1 MSDSKQTLLI
11 ELLCEELP
19 PSSQKN
25 MAEYLANNLRQAL
38 TDHKFV
44 APNENLIIYST
55 PRRLGLTISNIL
67 SKSPDE
73 IAEVKLMPI
82 NVGWQDDHATQPL
95 LKKLEALDLLE
106 LKGSLKNFI
115 IQDGTLYAKKQ
126 NEGQALETFMQHQL
140 PIILKQLPIEK
151 TMSYQLDDGWQTV
164 SFARPAVNLVCM
176 HGDKILD
183 INILGLQANNQV
195 HGHRFESKEI
205 LTIKNAEDYEKLI
218 ESQGNVVP
226 NFEKRKQLIR
236 LQIEELTKNLGSSFS
251 CPIDEDL
258 LDEVTTLVEKPKA
271 FIGSFDQ
278 KFLAIPSECL
288 ILSMKSNQKYF
299 PILKNHKLTNQ
310 FILISNIDP
319 KEPKLI
325 IQGNEK
331 VIYPR
336 LSDAEFFYAQ
346 DKKKSLQEMSLDLKN
361 IIYHQKL
368 GSVDQRC
375 EKVSLVFNHLKKH
388 TSLNSE
394 ADSKKLALFAKADLS
409 SLMVGEFPELQGIM
423 GKYYGLDEKLNSE
436 FCQAIEDHYKPKFS
450 GDELPQGDTSL
461 LLALSDKWI
470 SLFDLFSIGEKP
482 SGVKDPYALRR
493 CAISIIRILIDKNID
508 LDINQLIDA
517 FFPEDQKDNK
527 LNLINFF
534 YDRLENYIREQGY
547 ETLVVQS
554 VCEQKPSFINDV
566 LNKIEAIEQFKQFEL
581 SNNLAQSNKRVLN
594 ILKKYEKNLDGDI
607 NVSLFENESEH
618 ALFKTVQSISKQN
631 KTFLDKKNY
640 KGLLENLIHLSGPID
655 DFFEHTMINAE
666 DIKIKH
672 NRHQLLAELNKS
684 MNIIANLSVL
694 GT

>member
-1 MSDSKQTLLI
+1 
-11 ELLCEELP
+11 
-19 PSSQKN
+19 
-25 MAEYLANNLRQAL
+25 
-38 TDHKFV
+38 
-44 APNENLIIYST
+44 
-55 PRRLGLTISNIL
+55 
-67 SKSPDE
+67 
-73 IAEVKLMPI
+73 
-82 NVGWQDDHATQPL
+82 
-95 LKKLEALDLLE
+95 
-106 LKGSLKNFI
+106 
-115 IQDGTLYAKKQ
+115 
-126 NEGQALETFMQHQL
+126 MQHQL
-140 PIILKQLPIEK
+140 PIMLKQLPIEK

-183 INILGLQANNQV
+183 INVLGLQANNQV
-195 HGHRFESKEI
+195 HGHRFASKET

-251 CPIDEDL
+251 CPIDEEL
-258 LDEVTTLVEKPKA
+258 LDEVTTLIEKPKA
-271 FIGSFDQ
+271 FIGTFDQ
-278 KFLAIPSECL
+278 KFLTIPSECL

-299 PILKNHKLTNQ
+299 PILKNDELTNQ

-319 KEPKLI
+319 KEPKFV

-368 GSVDQRC
+368 GSIEQRC
-375 EKVSLVFNHLKKH
+375 EKVSLVFNHLIKH
-388 TSLNSE
+388 TSLNSD

-409 SLMVGEFPELQGIM
+409 SLMVGEFPELQGVM
-423 GKYYGLDEKLNSE
+423 GKYYGLEEKLSSE

-450 GDELPQGDTSL
+450 GDELPQGDTSI

-508 LDINQLIDA
+508 LNIHQLIDT
-517 FFPEDQKDNK
+517 FFPEDKKDHK
-527 LNLINFF
+527 LSLFNFF

-554 VCEQKPSFINDV
+554 VCEQKPSLINDV
-566 LNKIEAIEQFKQFEL
+566 INKIEAIEQFKQFEL

-594 ILKKYEKNLDGDI
+594 ILKKYEKKLDGNI
-607 NVSLFENESEH
+607 NESLFENKSEH
-618 ALFKTVQSISKQN
+618 ALFKIIQSISKQN
-631 KTFLDKKNY
+631 KSFLDKKNY
-640 KGLLENLIHLSGPID
+640 KSLLENLIHLSGPID
-655 DFFEHTMINAE
+655 DFFEDTMINAE

>member
-1 MSDSKQTLLI
+1 
-11 ELLCEELP
+11 
-19 PSSQKN
+19 

-38 TDHKFV
+38 TEHKFV

-55 PRRLGLTISNIL
+55 PRRLGLTISNVL

-73 IAEVKLMPI
+73 IVEVKLMPI
-82 NVGWQDDHATQPL
+82 NVGWQDDHASQPL
-95 LKKLEALDLLE
+95 LKKLETLDLLE
-106 LKGSLKNFI
+106 LKDSLTNFI
-115 IQDGTLYAKKQ
+115 IQDDTLYVKKQ
-126 NEGQALETFMQHQL
+126 NKGQTVETFMQHQL

-164 SFARPAVNLVCM
+164 NFARPAVNLVCM
-176 HGDKILD
+176 HGNKILD
-183 INILGLQANNQV
+183 INVLGLQANNQV
-195 HGHRFESKEI
+195 HGHRFASTEI

-251 CPIDEDL
+251 CPIDEEL
-258 LDEVTTLVEKPKA
+258 LDEVTTLIEKPKA
-271 FIGSFDQ
+271 FIGTFDQ
-278 KFLAIPSECL
+278 KFLTIPSECL

-299 PILKNHKLTNQ
+299 PILKNDELTNQ

-319 KEPKLI
+319 KEPKFV

-368 GSVDQRC
+368 GSIEQRC
-375 EKVSLVFNHLKKH
+375 EKVSLVFNHLIKH
-388 TSLNSE
+388 TSLNSD

-409 SLMVGEFPELQGIM
+409 SLMVGEFPELQGVM
-423 GKYYGLDEKLNSE
+423 GKYYGLEEKLSSE

-450 GDELPQGDTSL
+450 GDELPQGDTSI

-508 LDINQLIDA
+508 LNIHQLIDT
-517 FFPEDQKDNK
+517 FFPEDKKDHK
-527 LNLINFF
+527 LSLFNFF

-554 VCEQKPSFINDV
+554 VCEQKPSLINDV
-566 LNKIEAIEQFKQFEL
+566 INKIEAIEQFKQFEL

-594 ILKKYEKNLDGDI
+594 ILKKYEKKLDGNI
-607 NVSLFENESEH
+607 NESLFENKSEH
-618 ALFKTVQSISKQN
+618 ALFKIIQSISKQN
-631 KTFLDKKNY
+631 KSFLDKKNY
-640 KGLLENLIHLSGPID
+640 KSLLENLIHLSGPID
-655 DFFEHTMINAE
+655 DFFEDTMINAE

>member
-25 MAEYLANNLRQAL
+25 MAEYLANNLHQKLR
-38 TDHKFV
+38 DKKFIV
-44 APNENLIIYST
+44 PNENLIIYST
-55 PRRLGLTISNIL
+55 PRRLGLTISNVS

-73 IAEVKLMPI
+73 IAEVKLMPV
-82 NVGWQDDHATQPL
+82 NVGWQDDHASQPL
-95 LKKLEALDLLE
+95 LKKLETLDLLQ
-106 LKGSLKNFI
+106 LKDSLTNFAI
-115 IQDGTLYAKKQ
+115 KDEILYVKIQ
-126 NEGQALETFMQHQL
+126 NEGQTLESFMCQEL
-140 PIILKQLPIEK
+140 TIILKEMPIEK

-164 SFARPAVNLVCM
+164 SFARPAINFICL
-176 HGDKILD
+176 HGDKVLD
-183 INILGLQANNQV
+183 VNVLGLQANNQV
-195 HGHRFESKEI
+195 HGHRFESKKSLI
-205 LTIKNAEDYEKLI
+205 INNAEDYEKLI
-218 ESQGNVVP
+218 ESQGCVIP

-236 LQIEELTKNLGSSFS
+236 MQIEGLTKTLGSTFS

-258 LDEVTTLVEKPKA
+258 LDEVTTLVEKPSA
-271 FIGSFDQ
+271 FIGSFNQ
-278 KFLAIPSECL
+278 KFLTVPSECL

-299 PILKNHKLTNQ
+299 PILKNNHLTNQ

-319 KEPKLI
+319 KEPKFI
-325 IQGNEK
+325 IEGNEK

-336 LSDAEFFYAQ
+336 LSDAEFFYTQ
-346 DKKKSLQEMSLDLKN
+346 DKKKSLDKLSHDLKN

-368 GSVDQRC
+368 GNIEQRC
-375 EKVSLVFNHLKKH
+375 EKVSLVFDHLRKY
-388 TSLNSE
+388 TCLNSDV
-394 ADSKKLALFAKADLS
+394 DSKKLALYANADLN

-423 GKYYGLDEKLNSE
+423 GKYYGLEENLGDE
-436 FCQAIEDHYKPKFS
+436 FCQAIEHHYKPKFS

-493 CAISIIRILIDKNID
+493 CAISIIRILIDKNIN
-508 LDINQLIDA
+508 LDINQLIDT
-517 FFPEDQKDNK
+517 FFPLKKIDYKK
-527 LNLINFF
+527 SLINFF

-547 ETLVVQS
+547 ATLVIQS
-554 VCEQKPSFINDV
+554 VCEQKPAFINDV

-594 ILKKYEKNLDGDI
+594 ILKKYEKKLDGNI
-607 NVSLFENESEH
+607 NESLFENESER
-618 ALFKTVQSISKQN
+618 ALFKTIQSISKQN
-631 KTFLDKKNY
+631 KDFLDNKNY

-655 DFFEHTMINAE
+655 QFFEDTMINAE
-666 DIKIKH
+666 DFKIKH

>member
-1 MSDSKQTLLI
+1 MSDSKQTLLF

-19 PSSQKN
+19 PSSQKK

-38 TDHKFV
+38 TEHKFV

-55 PRRLGLTISNIL
+55 PRRLGLTISNVL

-73 IAEVKLMPI
+73 IVEVKLMPI
-82 NVGWQDDHATQPL
+82 NVGWQDDHASQPL
-95 LKKLEALDLLE
+95 LKKLETLDLLE
-106 LKGSLKNFI
+106 LKDSLTNFI
-115 IQDGTLYAKKQ
+115 IQDDTLYVKKQ
-126 NEGQALETFMQHQL
+126 NKGQTVETFMQHQL

-164 SFARPAVNLVCM
+164 NFARPAVNLVCM
-176 HGDKILD
+176 HGNKILD
-183 INILGLQANNQV
+183 INVLGLQANNQV
-195 HGHRFESKEI
+195 HGHRFASTEI

-251 CPIDEDL
+251 CPIDEEL
-258 LDEVTTLVEKPKA
+258 LDEVTTLIEKPKA
-271 FIGSFDQ
+271 FIGTFDQ
-278 KFLAIPSECL
+278 KFLTIPSECL

-299 PILKNHKLTNQ
+299 PILKNDELTNQ

-319 KEPKLI
+319 KEPKFV

-368 GSVDQRC
+368 GSIEQRC
-375 EKVSLVFNHLKKH
+375 EKVSLVFNHLIKH
-388 TSLNSE
+388 TSLNSD

-409 SLMVGEFPELQGIM
+409 SLMVGEFPELQGVM
-423 GKYYGLDEKLNSE
+423 GKYYGLEEKLSSE

-450 GDELPQGDTSL
+450 GDELPQGDTSI

-508 LDINQLIDA
+508 LNIHQLIDT
-517 FFPEDQKDNK
+517 FFPEDKKDHK
-527 LNLINFF
+527 LSLFNFF

-554 VCEQKPSFINDV
+554 VCEQKPSLINDV
-566 LNKIEAIEQFKQFEL
+566 INKIEAIEQFKQFEL

-594 ILKKYEKNLDGDI
+594 ILKKYEKKLDGNI
-607 NVSLFENESEH
+607 NESLFENKSEH
-618 ALFKTVQSISKQN
+618 ALFKIIQSISKQN
-631 KTFLDKKNY
+631 KSFLDKKNY
-640 KGLLENLIHLSGPID
+640 KSLLENLIHLSGPID
-655 DFFEHTMINAE
+655 DFFEDTMINAE

>member
-1 MSDSKQTLLI
+1 
-11 ELLCEELP
+11 
-19 PSSQKN
+19 
-25 MAEYLANNLRQAL
+25 
-38 TDHKFV
+38 
-44 APNENLIIYST
+44 
-55 PRRLGLTISNIL
+55 
-67 SKSPDE
+67 
-73 IAEVKLMPI
+73 
-82 NVGWQDDHATQPL
+82 VGWQDDHASQPL

-106 LKGSLKNFI
+106 LKDSLTNFI
-115 IQDGTLYAKKQ
+115 IQDDTLYVKKQ
-126 NEGQALETFMQHQL
+126 NKGQTVETFMQHQL

-183 INILGLQANNQV
+183 INVLGLQANNQV
-195 HGHRFESKEI
+195 HGHRFASKEI

-236 LQIEELTKNLGSSFS
+236 LQIKELTKNLGSSFS

-271 FIGSFDQ
+271 FIGTFDQ
-278 KFLAIPSECL
+278 KFLTIPSECL

-299 PILKNHKLTNQ
+299 PILKSHKLTNQ

-319 KEPKLI
+319 KEPKFI

-368 GSVDQRC
+368 GSIEQRC
-375 EKVSLVFNHLKKH
+375 EKVSLVFNHLIKH
-388 TSLNSE
+388 TSLNSD

-409 SLMVGEFPELQGIM
+409 SLMVGEFPELQGVM
-423 GKYYGLDEKLNSE
+423 GKYYGLEEKLSSE

-450 GDELPQGDTSL
+450 GDELPQGDTSI

-493 CAISIIRILIDKNID
+493 SAISIIRILIDKNID
-508 LDINQLIDA
+508 LNIHQLIDT
-517 FFPEDQKDNK
+517 FFPEDKKDHK
-527 LNLINFF
+527 LSLFNFF

-554 VCEQKPSFINDV
+554 VCEQKPSLINDV
-566 LNKIEAIEQFKQFEL
+566 INKIEAIEQFKQFEL

-594 ILKKYEKNLDGDI
+594 ILKKYEKKLDGNI
-607 NVSLFENESEH
+607 NESLFENKSEH
-618 ALFKTVQSISKQN
+618 ALFKIIQSISKQN
-631 KTFLDKKNY
+631 KSFLDKKNY
-640 KGLLENLIHLSGPID
+640 KSLLENLIHLSGPID
-655 DFFEHTMINAE
+655 EFFEDTMINAE

>member
-1 MSDSKQTLLI
+1 
-11 ELLCEELP
+11 
-19 PSSQKN
+19 

-38 TDHKFV
+38 TDNKFV

-55 PRRLGLTISNIL
+55 PRRLGLTISNVL

-73 IAEVKLMPI
+73 IVEVKLMPI
-82 NVGWQDDHATQPL
+82 NVGWQDDHASQPL
-95 LKKLEALDLLE
+95 LKKLEALDLLK
-106 LKGSLKNFI
+106 LKDSLTNFI
-115 IQDGTLYAKKQ
+115 IQDDTLYVKKQ
-126 NEGQALETFMQHQL
+126 NKGQTVETFMQHQL

-164 SFARPAVNLVCM
+164 NFARPAVNLVCM
-176 HGDKILD
+176 HGNKILD
-183 INILGLQANNQV
+183 INVLGLQANNQV
-195 HGHRFESKEI
+195 HGHRFASTEI

-251 CPIDEDL
+251 CPIDEEL
-258 LDEVTTLVEKPKA
+258 LDEVTTLIEKPKA
-271 FIGSFDQ
+271 FIGTFDQ
-278 KFLAIPSECL
+278 KFLTIPSECL

-299 PILKNHKLTNQ
+299 TILKNDELTNQ

-319 KEPKLI
+319 KEPKFV

-368 GSVDQRC
+368 GSIEQRC
-375 EKVSLVFNHLKKH
+375 EKVSLVFNHLIKH
-388 TSLNSE
+388 TSLNSD

-409 SLMVGEFPELQGIM
+409 SLMVGEFPELQGVM
-423 GKYYGLDEKLNSE
+423 GKNYGLEEKLSSE

-450 GDELPQGDTSL
+450 GDELPQGDTSI

-508 LDINQLIDA
+508 LNIHQLIDT
-517 FFPEDQKDNK
+517 FFPEDKKDHK
-527 LNLINFF
+527 LSLFNFF

-554 VCEQKPSFINDV
+554 VCEQKPSLINDV
-566 LNKIEAIEQFKQFEL
+566 INKIEAIEQFKQFEL

-594 ILKKYEKNLDGDI
+594 ILKKYEKKLDGNI
-607 NVSLFENESEH
+607 NESLFENKSEH
-618 ALFKTVQSISKQN
+618 ALFKIIQSISKQN
-631 KTFLDKKNY
+631 KSFLDKKNY
-640 KGLLENLIHLSGPID
+640 KSLLENLIHLSGPID
-655 DFFEHTMINAE
+655 DFFEDTMINAE

>member
-1 MSDSKQTLLI
+1 
-11 ELLCEELP
+11 LP

-25 MAEYLANNLRQAL
+25 MAEYLANNLQQAL
-38 TDHKFV
+38 TDNKFV

-55 PRRLGLTISNIL
+55 PRRLGLTISNVL

-73 IAEVKLMPI
+73 IVEVKLMPI
-82 NVGWQDDHATQPL
+82 NVGWQDDHASQPL

-106 LKGSLKNFI
+106 LKDSLTNFI
-115 IQDGTLYAKKQ
+115 IQDDTLYAKKQ
-126 NEGQALETFMQHQL
+126 NKGQTVETFMQHQL

-183 INILGLQANNQV
+183 INVLGLQANNQV
-195 HGHRFESKEI
+195 HGHRFASKET

-271 FIGSFDQ
+271 FIGTFDQ
-278 KFLAIPSECL
+278 KFLTIPSECL

-319 KEPKLI
+319 KEPKFI

-368 GSVDQRC
+368 GSIEQRC
-375 EKVSLVFNHLKKH
+375 EKVSLVFNHLIKH
-388 TSLNSE
+388 TSLNSD

-409 SLMVGEFPELQGIM
+409 SLMVGEFPELQGVM
-423 GKYYGLDEKLNSE
+423 GKYYGLEEKLSSE

-450 GDELPQGDTSL
+450 GDELPQGDTSI

-493 CAISIIRILIDKNID
+493 SAISIIRILIDKNID
-508 LDINQLIDA
+508 LNIHQLIDT
-517 FFPEDQKDNK
+517 FFPEDKKDHK
-527 LNLINFF
+527 LSLFNFF

-554 VCEQKPSFINDV
+554 VCEQKPALINDV
-566 LNKIEAIEQFKQFEL
+566 INKIEAIEQFKQFEL

-594 ILKKYEKNLDGDI
+594 ILKKYEKKLDGNI
-607 NVSLFENESEH
+607 NESLFENKSEH
-618 ALFKTVQSISKQN
+618 ALFKTIQSISKQN
-631 KTFLDKKNY
+631 KSFLDKKNY
-640 KGLLENLIHLSGPID
+640 KSLLENLIHLSGPID
-655 DFFEHTMINAE
+655 DFFEDTMINAE